1 MTNSTRNGRVLVAP
15 SAFGGT
21 LTAGEAAAA
30 MAAGVLDAGERTRTT
45 MTPSLLPVSDGG
57 PGLVSLA
64 VSAGFDPQLRTV
76 SGPLGQRLEAAY
88 AVGTLNGKRTAVV
101 ELAQASGLHL
111 LGRPPGPDTAM
122 LATTKG
128 TGDLLLAALDEGVQT
143 IVLGLGGSASTDGG
157 VGLLGAIGVRFLDA
171 DGQQLQPEG
180 DALDTV
186 AGIDATLLD
195 PRLDDVE
202 LVVAADVDSPLVG
215 PKGAA
220 QVFGPQKGAG
230 RAEIA
235 RLDARLQR
243 LADVIYLRW
252 GRDVATVP
260 GGGAAGGTAAG
271 VLGVLGA
278 RLVPGIDV
286 ALDLAGFDSALAGAD
301 VVLTGEGRLDEQSLA
316 GKAPVGVLR
325 RAASAGVPVLVVA
338 GQVTLSDIARARLR
352 REGCTAVRA
361 LTDLEPDA
369 RRAMRDAAA
378 LVRRATADLLASWR
392 TEQLR
397 KEASP

>member
-128 TGDLLLAALDEGVQT
+128 TGDLLLAALDEGVR
-143 IVLGLGGSASTDGG
+143 I
-157 VGLLGAIGVRFLDA
+157 
-171 DGQQLQPEG
+171 E
-180 DALDTV
+180 
-186 AGIDATLLD
+186 AGFFN
-195 PRLDDVE
+195 E
-202 LVVAADVDSPLVG
+202 LVQTTESKALRHAF
-215 PKGAA
+215 
-220 QVFGPQKGAG
+220 FG
-230 RAEIA
+230 E
-235 RLDARLQR
+235 
-243 LADVIYLRW
+243 
-252 GRDVATVP
+252 
-260 GGGAAGGTAAG
+260 
-271 VLGVLGA
+271 
-278 RLVPGIDV
+278 
-286 ALDLAGFDSALAGAD
+286 
-301 VVLTGEGRLDEQSLA
+301 
-316 GKAPVGVLR
+316 
-325 RAASAGVPVLVVA
+325 RAASK
-338 GQVTLSDIARARLR
+338 IAPTSPRPAAESTASHSACAATSQSECPAQPSTPSQSRPATQHGTPGR
-352 REGCTAVRA
+352 TGCTSVPTPT
-361 LTDLEPDA
+361 LTPDH
-369 RRAMRDAAA
+369 
-378 LVRRATADLLASWR
+378 
-392 TEQLR
+392 
-397 KEASP
+397 PGPP